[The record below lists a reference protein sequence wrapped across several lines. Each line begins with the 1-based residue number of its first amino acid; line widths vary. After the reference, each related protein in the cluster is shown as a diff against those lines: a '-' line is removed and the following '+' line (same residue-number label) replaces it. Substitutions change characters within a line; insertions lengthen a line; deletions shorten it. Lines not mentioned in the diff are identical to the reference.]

1 MKMLNKSFKEH
12 LLKNTDQEFVDKLN
26 PYLEGVNI
34 INASLLHGIS
44 GIAKPE
50 LIYLNLETT
59 IKKMGQYGLAFVILH
74 ELAHYKR
81 IKKKGKEW
89 YLNYILRSD
98 EETYVRDTILE
109 ETIADKWGVDM
120 VKKIYGVTIVAPR
133 NPVIS
138 SKEFS
143 DRTRVMYKS
152 IRNSVKTEGDWD
164 NMLNS
169 YVLNVRQ

>member
-1 MKMLNKSFKEH
+1 MLSKSFEDH
-12 LLKNTDQEFVDKLN
+12 LLKNTDQEFVDKLI
-26 PYLEGVNI
+26 PHLEGVNI
-34 INASLLHGIS
+34 INTSLSNGII

-50 LIYLNLETT
+50 LIYLNLEAAIRRTG
-59 IKKMGQYGLAFVILH
+59 KYGLAFIILH

-89 YLNYILRSD
+89 YLNYVLRSD
-98 EETYVRDTILE
+98 EETYVRHTILE

-120 VKKIYGVTIVAPR
+120 VKEIYDITIVAPR
-133 NPVIS
+133 SPLIS

-143 DRTRVMYKS
+143 DITRVMYRG
-152 IRNSVKTEGDWD
+152 IRTNVKTEDD
-164 NMLNS
+164 FNNMLNS

>member
-1 MKMLNKSFKEH
+1 MKMLSKSFKGH
-12 LLKNTDQEFVDKLN
+12 LIENTDQEFVDKLS

-34 INASLLHGIS
+34 INASLKRGLNGIT
-44 GIAKPE
+44 KPE
-50 LIYLNLETT
+50 LIYINLEET
-59 IKKMGQYGLAFVILH
+59 IRSLGMYGLAFVILH

-89 YLNYILRSD
+89 YLNYVLRSD
-98 EETYVRDTILE
+98 EETYVRNTILE

-120 VKKIYGVTIVAPR
+120 VKEIYGITIVSPR
-133 NPVIS
+133 NPLIS

-143 DRTRVMYKS
+143 DKTRTIYKL
-152 IRNSVKTEGDWD
+152 IRNSVNNEDDWD
-164 NMLNS
+164 NMLNG